1 MKIGC
6 LQDPRGRVWSTVY
19 MTYASRVRRAHVT
32 GLRSANVD
40 RAIISDANERKLA
53 DYVT

>member
-1 MKIGC
+1 MV

-32 GLRSANVD
+32 GSLR
-40 RAIISDANERKLA
+40 ERRSG
-53 DYVT
+53 DHFRIQ